1 MTSTGLMRPIA
12 VDGLNDL
19 RKAAKA
25 IGDGSEKELRPA
37 LNEAAQIVV
46 NVAQRRVPVRTG
58 AARKSIGVASTG
70 NKMRIKAGGTKAP
83 YFPWLDYGGKT
94 GRNRSVSRPF
104 ERHGRY
110 LYPAFWSQYDNIRR
124 LLEKR
129 LTEFIES
136 KGLEIT

>member
-1 MTSTGLMRPIA
+1 MSTTGLYQPIRIQ
-12 VDGLNDL
+12 GLNEL
-19 RKAAKA
+19 RKQAKQ
-25 IGDGSEKELRPA
+25 IGDGAEKELRPA

-58 AARKSIGVASTG
+58 TARKSIGVASTG

-110 LYPAFWSQYDNIRR
+110 LYPAFWSQYDNVGR